1 MDISIYFQPIDVSWF
16 QFDEK
21 RPRFG
26 DTLVIYKDKAYFPEI
41 SDFDLAII
49 GVKESKGSKNNK
61 GCKEAPDKIRNYFYE
76 LFPGDYNAKIVDL
89 GDIIPG
95 NTIND
100 TYFALSSAVAELLE
114 NNVLPIILGGSQD
127 LAFANY
133 RAYENN
139 GQIIN
144 IASIDSRFDLGNSEE
159 KLSSSSY
166 LSKIILHQP
175 NYLFN
180 YTNIGYQTYFTDQ
193 EAIELMNNLLFDIY
207 RLGDIRANMRQVEP
221 ILRNADMLTFDVSA
235 IRQPDAPG
243 NVNASPNGFYGEE
256 SCQLCWYA
264 GLSDRITS
272 LGFYEVNPELDFN
285 GQTSHL
291 VSQMMWYFIEG
302 FYHRR
307 NEFPHENEKGFIK
320 YKVQMDDFNEDL
332 LFFKSKQSDRWW
344 LQVVAPQNI
353 QMKYERHYI
362 VPCSHD
368 DYKKASSNELPDKWW
383 QAYKKLM

>member
-1 MDISIYFQPIDVSWF
+1 MDISIYFMPVDVSWF
-16 QFDEK
+16 EFDEK
-21 RPRFG
+21 KPRFG
-26 DTLVIYKDKAYFPEI
+26 DSLVIHKDKEYFPEI
-41 SDFDLAII
+41 SDFDLALI
-49 GVKESKGSKNNK
+49 GVKESQQSKNNK
-61 GCKEAPDKIRNYFYE
+61 GCKDAPDKIRKYFYE
-76 LFPGDYNAKIVDL
+76 LFPGDYEAKIVDL
-89 GDIIPG
+89 GDIIQG

-100 TYFALSSAVAELLE
+100 TYFALSSAISELLE

-127 LAFANY
+127 LTFANY

-159 KLSSSSY
+159 EMSSSSY

-180 YTNIGYQTYFTDQ
+180 YSNIGYQTYFIDQ
-193 EAIELMNNLLFDIY
+193 AAIELMNNLLFDIY
-207 RLGDIRANMRQVEP
+207 RLGDIRANLRQVEP
-221 ILRNADMLTFDVSA
+221 ILRNADMLTFDISA
-235 IRQPDAPG
+235 VRQPDAPG

-256 SCQLCWYA
+256 ACQLCWYA

-272 LGFYEVNPELDFN
+272 FGIYEVNPELDFN
-285 GQTSHL
+285 GQTAHL
-291 VSQMMWYFIEG
+291 ASQMMWYFIEG

-307 NEFPHENEKGFIK
+307 NEFPHENKKGFVK

-344 LQVVAPQNI
+344 MQVMAPQNI

-362 VPCSHD
+362 VPCSLN
-368 DYKKASSNELPDKWW
+368 DYKKAYSNELPDKWC

>member
-26 DTLVIYKDKAYFPEI
+26 DSITIFSEKDYFPDI
-41 SDFDLAII
+41 NDFDLAIL
-49 GVKESKGSKNNK
+49 GVKESHKSKGNE
-61 GCKEAPDKIRNYFYE
+61 GCKDAPEAIRRYFYQ
-76 LFPGDYNAKIVDL
+76 LFPGDYQPKIVDL
-89 GDIIPG
+89 GDIIQG

-100 TYFALSSAVAELLE
+100 TYFALSSAISELLE
-114 NNVLPIILGGSQD
+114 NNVIPLILGGSQD
-127 LAFANY
+127 LTFANY

-139 GQIIN
+139 GRIIN
-144 IASIDSRFDLGNSEE
+144 IAAIDSRFDLGNGEE
-159 KLSSSSY
+159 ELTAHSY
-166 LSKIILHQP
+166 LSKVILHQP

-180 YTNIGYQTYFTDQ
+180 YSNIGYQTYFIDQ

-207 RLGDIRANMRQVEP
+207 RLGDIRADMKQVEP
-221 ILRNADMLTFDVSA
+221 ILRNADMISFDVSA

-243 NVNASPNGFYGEE
+243 NGHASPNGFYGEE
-256 SCQLCWYA
+256 ACQLCWYA
-264 GLSDRITS
+264 GLSDRVTS
-272 LGFYEVNPELDFN
+272 FGLYEVNPTLDFN

-291 VSQMMWYFIEG
+291 TAQMIWYFIEG

-307 NEFPHENEKGFIK
+307 NEFPHQNQKGFIK
-320 YKVQMDDFNEDL
+320 YKVQMEDFNEDL
-332 LFFKSKQSDRWW
+332 LFYKSKHSDRWW
-344 LQVVAPQNI
+344 MQVMEPNNI
-353 QMKYERHYI
+353 QLKYERHYI
-362 VPCSHD
+362 VPCSLD